1 MTSNSAQPTASRPP
15 LSRAFRVVLAA
26 LAGLAILL
34 AAAIGLMSTP
44 WFRRALQRQVV
55 LGLEDLTGGRA
66 EIGAMHFNP
75 LSLQITLQGLT
86 IRGSE
91 PPSDAPL
98 FAATTVTARLSLV
111 PFARRKLRLRTLDW
125 ENAAL
130 HLITHPDGSTNFAGP
145 RAGGATGELVG
156 LSVGRLALARTEVS
170 WNDQRLPLELTA
182 ESAAV
187 LLRATGTHRYAG
199 SFSSTAMRVA
209 GRGWSLPPATLTS
222 QFELGSAALDV
233 KSITWQSAGFTGQ
246 ATLKLR
252 DLGSPQGSF
261 SFRAKA
267 EVFALA
273 RLLRL
278 AGLRGGTA
286 DLEGQGDYRQGEVT
300 AQGKVTARQLA
311 LQSAGFNPGPIDLSA
326 NYLAH
331 RRRLEFSNLAVSA
344 FGGKALGGAEV
355 GFHGPSPAFEWR
367 GRINGFELP
376 AVLRSFSSPP
386 AVLSR
391 VPHFSK
397 VDGTAE
403 VTWSGRFQNFRSR
416 FDLDFHP
423 LTGRASSSVPVSG
436 RARGQVTLAPA
447 VGLDLEEVKLQTP
460 GSVLSAQGGLD
471 RRHRDLTFELVT
483 SNFEEWRP
491 LVEHF
496 SGLSSAVPL
505 TLDAPVTLAGTVAGT
520 STRPKL
526 QARFEAG
533 AFRYGGT
540 RWESLA
546 ADIAATPDAIQISS
560 GRLRAGKSE
569 LALAASAALNDWAL
583 VPASLLR
590 LSAVARKMPL
600 EPFSAALGPA
610 DLLAGLATG
619 RIDLQGTAEN
629 LAGGGTWRVEPGKLE
644 HEPFD
649 SLSSN
654 LRVAGSV
661 WNFADIELRKGHG
674 RLWGRLSFE
683 PARHLSSVEL
693 HGDDFALADFERLSL
708 HRSGGPWLEGRA
720 AIDLHGEGTPDDFR
734 LHSSYSVSDLR
745 LEGEAIGDLHGQIDG
760 QGREVLLEARSDG
773 PGGVIRMSGT
783 LRDEGDWPL
792 QLQGTYEDL
801 RVEPGIHLLLNRP
814 VSGVVMARGSF
825 GFGGPLRQPD
835 RLEGHAQAR
844 SLEVQFPAL
853 TWKNER
859 PVAVRWA
866 RDVLSVDRF
875 RMRGPAT
882 DFEVEGTVHFGKPGR
897 LDLRA
902 EGQAEA
908 ALLSLL
914 APALQATGRSELK
927 LQVTSSLTFERPAQP
942 LINGTIDV
950 RDVSLRYA
958 DLPFRVSGLNGQI
971 RLEGERATTEALRGT
986 SGGGGA
992 VTLSGFVT
1000 LSEAPRFD
1008 LKADLDQVRLPYPSD
1023 ATSVLKGNLHLVGT
1037 SERGQLGGE
1046 LTVGQV
1052 LMGENFDLMTR
1063 LVEGGASLS
1072 RRLPGVT
1079 SPLASRILLDVQL
1092 NSGAPL
1098 RLGAR
1103 QWNLLT
1109 DLDLSLQGTLAGPV
1123 ILGTVHSRS
1132 GEAFFRGNRYRLN
1145 RGEVRMT
1152 NPARTQPVLDLEAT
1166 TRVQRYDLTIDISG
1180 TFDRL
1185 KFAYR
1190 SDPPLPT
1197 EDVIS
1202 LLALGF
1208 SQQEN
1213 ELSTHA
1219 GRPLPAV
1226 QAGALL
1232 SQALSSQ
1239 MSSRAQRLF
1248 GTSHIK
1254 VDPNVLGAG
1263 GASGARIT
1271 FEQQVTRD
1279 LTLTYVSNTAESQ
1292 YRVIQFEWAVSDN
1305 TSLVGVRDQNGIFG
1319 VEIKFRKRF
1328 R

>member
-1 MTSNSAQPTASRPP
+1 MTSNSAQLAAPRPH
-15 LSRAFRVVLAA
+15 LSRAFRIVLVA
-26 LAGLAILL
+26 LAGLAALL
-34 AAAIGLMSTP
+34 AIAIGLMSTP
-44 WFRRALQRQVV
+44 WFRRALLRQMV

-75 LSLQITLQGLT
+75 LNLQITLEGLT

-125 ENAAL
+125 DNASL

-156 LSVGRLALARTEVS
+156 FSVGRLALARTEVS

-209 GRGWSLPPATLTS
+209 GHGWSLPPATLTS

-233 KSITWQSAGFTGQ
+233 KSITWQAAGFTGQ

-252 DLGSPQGSF
+252 DPSSLQGSF

-267 EVFALA
+267 EVLALA
-273 RLLRL
+273 RLLGL
-278 AGLRGGTA
+278 VSLRGGTA
-286 DLEGQGDYRQGEVT
+286 NLEGQGDYRQGEVT
-300 AQGKVTARQLA
+300 VQGKVTALRIA
-311 LQSAGFNPGPIDLSA
+311 LQSAGFNPAPIDLSA
-326 NYLAH
+326 NYVAH
-331 RRRLEFSNLAVSA
+331 QRRLEFSNLAVSV
-344 FGGKALGGAEV
+344 FGGEVLGDAEV
-355 GFHGPSPAFEWR
+355 GFRGPSPAFVWR

-391 VPHFSK
+391 VPHSSK
-397 VDGTAE
+397 VSGPAE
-403 VTWSGRFQNFRSR
+403 IIWSGRFQNFRSR

-423 LTGRASSSVPVSG
+423 LAGRASSSVPVSG

-447 VGLDLEEVKLQTP
+447 VGLDLEDVRLETP
-460 GSVLSAQGGLD
+460 GSLLSAQGSLD
-471 RRHRDLTFELVT
+471 RRHGDLSFELVT
-483 SNFEEWRP
+483 SNCEEWRP
-491 LVEHF
+491 LLAHF
-496 SGLSSAVPL
+496 AGLSWAVPL
-505 TLDAPVTLAGTVAGT
+505 TFDAPVTLAGTVAGT
-520 STRPKL
+520 WTRPKL
-526 QARFEAG
+526 EARLEAG

-540 RWESLA
+540 RWDSLA

-569 LALAASAALNDWAL
+569 LALAASAALDDWAL

-590 LSAVARKMPL
+590 LSAAARKMPL
-600 EPFSAALGPA
+600 EPFSAALGAA

-629 LAGGGTWRVEPGKLE
+629 LAGGGPWRVEPGKLE
-644 HEPFD
+644 RESFD
-649 SLSSN
+649 SLSTN
-654 LRVAGSV
+654 LRVTGSV
-661 WNFADIELRKGHG
+661 WNFADVELRKGRG
-674 RLWGRLSFE
+674 RLSGRLSFE
-683 PARHLSSVEL
+683 PGRHFSSVEL

-720 AIDLHGEGTPDDFR
+720 AIDLRGEGTPDDFR
-734 LHSSYSVSDLR
+734 LHSSYSVSALH
-745 LEGEAIGDLHGQIDG
+745 LEGEAIGDLHGQING
-760 QGREVLLEARSDG
+760 QGRELQLEAHSEG
-773 PGGVIRMSGT
+773 PGGAIRMSGT
-783 LRDEGDWPL
+783 LRHEGDWPL

-801 RVEPGIHLLLNRP
+801 RVEPGIHLLLNRA

-825 GFGGPLRQPD
+825 GVSGPLRQPD
-835 RLEGHAQAR
+835 RLEAHAQAR

-853 TWKNER
+853 TWKNDR
-859 PVAVRWA
+859 PVDVRWA
-866 RDVLSVDRF
+866 RYVLSVDRF
-875 RMRGPAT
+875 HLRGPAT
-882 DFEVEGTVHFGKPGR
+882 DFEVEGMVHFGNPGR

-902 EGQAEA
+902 EGQSEA

-914 APALQATGRSELK
+914 APALQATGRSEIK
-927 LQVTSSLTFERPAQP
+927 LQLSSSLTSDRPAQP

-958 DLPFRVSGLNGQI
+958 DLPFRISGLNGQI
-971 RLEGERATTEALRGT
+971 RLEGERAATEALRGT
-986 SGGGGA
+986 SGGGA

-1052 LMGENFDLMTR
+1052 LVSENFDLMAR

-1092 NSGAPL
+1092 HSGAPL
-1098 RLGAR
+1098 RLAAR

-1109 DLDLSLQGTLAGPV
+1109 DLELSLQGTLASPA

-1145 RGEVRMT
+1145 RGEVHMT

-1180 TFDRL
+1180 AFDRL

-1232 SQALSSQ
+1232 SRALSNQ

-1305 TSLVGVRDQNGIFG
+1305 ASLVGVRDQNGIFG
-1319 VEIKFRKRF
+1319 LEIKFRRRF